1 MKSRI
6 PLLWKWSLRDLREHW
21 MQVLGISIVIA
32 LGVALYSSLGS
43 TVPWRLISFEKSY
56 EVLNT
61 FDVRLELTP
70 GSYLDAGR
78 LEQTVRSI
86 PHGDW
91 IRQVDLRLRV
101 PTSIDAS
108 TSGQTVLVSG
118 EIIGVDLSQGGPQ
131 VDKLHITSGRGL
143 QAGDGGQ
150 PVCVVEHN
158 FADYYGLEPG
168 DRAIRISGGETL
180 QPVGVGM
187 ASQFFMVV
195 QEGSG
200 ALGAYAQDRFAALF
214 VPLETAREIT
224 GLPNQANEVL
234 ITTVDGVSEA
244 NLDQLKVE
252 LQDRMEQA
260 FPEVGASLEKRT
272 ENLVYTV
279 LYNDIGGDQ
288 EMFETISTLLL
299 LGAAFGAFILIGRI
313 VEAQRREIGINMAL
327 GVSRLRIAR
336 RYLLMGVQIAFLGVV
351 FGVLLGLLMN
361 ELLGAQFAKLL
372 PLPYF
377 ETPFQTDIFAQGAL
391 IGVLVP
397 FAAILYPIWRA
408 VRVPPIEAIRASYL
422 ISSSSRGA
430 TSGLARL
437 MARIPLP
444 GSSFSRMPLRN
455 LSRGLRRTLMTV
467 LGLAMAVVILVAII
481 GMIDTFQETVAIG
494 SQELQ
499 QGTPDRTMVT
509 LDGFYPVTGTLVA
522 QIRSKAQISQA
533 VPTIMVPGELSGDG
547 SFQVGIQ
554 LLDMGNTL
562 WTPTLIRGG
571 TPSQEPGVFINE
583 KAARDLDVDI
593 GDHVLLRHPYREG
606 QHALRIAQT
615 KVRVAG
621 IHRDILRTTVYMDT
635 RDAGVMNLQGMVNGL
650 FVNPSPGTTVDEL
663 RRELLQIQPVT
674 SARRV
679 SETLDG
685 IKDLIDQFIGIF
697 QVLQFIVLIMAFF
710 IAFNTTRSNLD
721 ERRRDIATMFA
732 FGTRVRTVLRM
743 AVTENLI
750 TGILGTAAGVGL
762 GWWFMNTTMLRLFEN
777 EAPELNAVLA
787 ISLSTFGWAVL
798 IGIVVVALTPIFMV
812 RRLTKMDIPSTLRV
826 IE

>member
-361 ELLGAQFAKLL
+361 ELLGAQFAKML

-391 IGVLVP
+391 IGVLAP
-397 FAAILYPIWRA
+397 FVAILYPIWRA
-408 VRVPPIEAIRASYL
+408 VRVPPIEAIQASYL
-422 ISSSSRGA
+422 VSSGSGGIA
-430 TSGLARL
+430 SGLANV

-444 GSSFSRMPLRN
+444 GSSFSRMPFRN

-467 LGLAMAVVILVAII
+467 LGLAMAIVILVAII
-481 GMIDTFQETVAIG
+481 GMIDTFQETIAMG

-499 QGTPDRTMVT
+499 QGAPDRTMVT
-509 LDGFYPVTGTLVA
+509 LDSFFPVTGTLIEG
-522 QIRSKAQISQA
+522 IRSKAQIAQA

-547 SFQVGIQ
+547 SFQVGVQ

-562 WTPTLIRGG
+562 WTPTLIRAG

-583 KAARDLDVDI
+583 KAAQDLGVDI
-593 GDHVLLRHPYREG
+593 GDYVLLRHPYREG
-606 QHALRIAQT
+606 PHALRMAQT
-615 KVRVAG
+615 RVRVAG
-621 IHRDILRTTVYMDT
+621 IQRDILRTTVYMDI

-679 SETLDG
+679 SETLEG
-685 IKDLIDQFIGIF
+685 ITDLIDQFIGIF